1 MRRLKII
8 VNKRKA
14 QKTGKEYFAY
24 KTIKSDGSYIDCKF
38 NSQNID
44 PKTLPEK
51 TFIIYVDADAMNEKA
66 KLRDGQPIVS
76 EKTGKVIKE
85 LWISE
90 IDHFADQ
97 AEIDKDNAEY
107 RKAHSEKI
115 AEEYPEA

>member
-44 PKTLPEK
+44 PKSLPEK
-51 TFIIYVDADAMNEKA
+51 TFIIYVKPEAMNEKT
-66 KLRDGQPIVS
+66 KMRDNQPIVS
-76 EKTGKVIKE
+76 EKTGNVIKE
-85 LWISE
+85 LWVSE
-90 IDHFADQ
+90 IDHYASQ
-97 AEIDKDNAEY
+97 EELDKDNAEY

>member
-1 MRRLKII
+1 MRKLKII

-14 QKTGKEYFAY
+14 QKTGREYTAY
-24 KTIKSDGSYIDCKF
+24 KTIKADGSYIDCKF
-38 NSQNID
+38 NSQKID
-44 PKTLPEK
+44 PKSLPET
-51 TFIIYVDADAMNEKA
+51 TFIIYVEADAMNEKT
-66 KLRDGQPIVS
+66 KVRDGQPIVS

-90 IDHFADQ
+90 IDHFASK
-97 AEIDKDNAEY
+97 EELDKDNAEY